1 MKVLMTGAAGGVGT
15 FLRPLL
21 LKACGETYLSDLQ
34 PVKDLQPGEHFRA
47 ADLSDPTAVQAAVH
61 GMDAIIHLGG
71 QSVEAA
77 WDVVLDAN
85 IKGTYHLFEA
95 ARQAGVSRIVFASTN
110 HVVGFYERDQVI
122 DSNVKVRPDSR
133 YGVSKAFGEALGAL
147 YACKHGIR
155 VTNLRIGNVGLLPL
169 DKRRLSI
176 WIHPED
182 LMQLI
187 WIGLTHEAIENEVLY
202 GASDNARS
210 WWDNSRAVQLG
221 YQPKHQSEQ
230 FAAQILAS
238 EQADDPIAEKFQG
251 GTFCADEFSRR

>member
-1 MKVLMTGAAGGVGT
+1 
-15 FLRPLL
+15 
-21 LKACGETYLSDLQ
+21 
-34 PVKDLQPGEHFRA
+34 
-47 ADLSDPTAVQAAVH
+47 
-61 GMDAIIHLGG
+61 DAIIHLGG

-77 WDVVLDAN
+77 WDIVLDAN